1 MYREKDIAEKAFKA
15 IKNDIQLRPL
25 NVKTTMTLQGLLFA
39 CFIALTVRMRLLRI
53 MKEKGLLKKYT
64 LESLFLELEKLKKI
78 ELENGELITTEQTKK
93 QREILQTLGL
103 TP

>member
-1 MYREKDIAEKAFKA
+1 
-15 IKNDIQLRPL
+15 
-25 NVKTTMTLQGLLFA
+25 
-39 CFIALTVRMRLLRI
+39 MRLLRI